1 MSFSHSGHFKKSVEE
16 DNALGIIKYY
26 KWFDQTFMK
35 KRFSVLATR
44 RLHSAALEKL
54 EKKCDIT
61 LHSGKIPIPKKILM
75 SKIKN
80 ADGLICHPYDTIDKD
95 VISNGKNL
103 KAISTFSVGFDHID
117 IKFAKKQGI
126 KIGFTP
132 EVLTN
137 ATAELTI
144 GLILD
149 LLRRISEGDRII
161 RNKKWSQIYGAYD
174 YTGVEISEKTVGIMG
189 MGRIGKEVARKA
201 NGLGMNVIYHNK
213 KRISKSVESR
223 LKAKYVSENMLY
235 QKSDIVTL
243 HVPYTKDTHHL
254 MNSKIFKKMK
264 NTSFLIN
271 TSRGK
276 IVNEKDL
283 VIALKKKQI
292 QGAGLDVYELEP
304 LKKNSPLLS
313 LENVVLAPHIG
324 SSTEETRSKM
334 SDITAKNLLR
344 GLEGKKLLYTV

>member
-1 MSFSHSGHFKKSVEE
+1 MSFSHSGQFKKSSEE
-16 DNALGIIKYY
+16 DNALGMIKYY

-35 KRFSVLATR
+35 RRFNVLVTR
-44 RLHSAALEKL
+44 RLHTEALEKL
-54 EKKCDIT
+54 GKKCNII
-61 LHSGKIPIPKKILM
+61 LHTGKIPMPKKILM

-80 ADGLICHPYDTIDKD
+80 ADGLVCHPYDTVDKD

-103 KAISTFSVGFDHID
+103 RAISTFSVGFDHID
-117 IKFAKKQGI
+117 VKFAKEQGI

-144 GLILD
+144 GLVLD

-161 RNKKWSQIYGAYD
+161 RHKKWNQIYGAHD
-174 YTGVEISEKTVGIMG
+174 YTGVEISGKTIGIMG
-189 MGRIGKEVARKA
+189 MGRIGREVAKKA
-201 NGLGMNVIYHNK
+201 TGLGMNVIYHSRN
-213 KRISKSVESR
+213 RISKNIESR
-223 LKAKYVSENMLY
+223 LKAKYVSESILY
-235 QKSDIVTL
+235 QKSDIISL
-243 HVPYTKDTHHL
+243 HIPYSKDTHHL
-254 MNSKIFKKMK
+254 MNSKKFQKMK
-264 NTSFLIN
+264 KTSFLIN

-283 VIALKKKQI
+283 AIALKRKQI
-292 QGAGLDVYELEP
+292 RGAGLDVYELEP
-304 LKKNSPLLS
+304 LKKNNPLLS

-334 SDITAKNLLR
+334 SDITAENLLR
-344 GLEGKKLLYTV
+344 ALVGKKLLYTV

>member
-1 MSFSHSGHFKKSVEE
+1 MSFSHSGQFKKLSEE
-16 DNALGIIKYY
+16 DNALGMIKYY

-35 KRFSVLATR
+35 KRFNVLVTR
-44 RLHSAALEKL
+44 RLHSEALDKL
-54 EKKCDIT
+54 EKKCNII
-61 LHSGKIPIPKKILM
+61 LHSGKIPMPKKILM

-80 ADGLICHPYDTIDKD
+80 ADGLVCHPYDIVDKD

-117 IKFAKKQGI
+117 VKFAKKQGI
-126 KIGFTP
+126 RIGFTP

-144 GLILD
+144 GLVLD

-161 RNKKWSQIYGAYD
+161 RHKKWNQIYGAHD
-174 YTGVEISEKTVGIMG
+174 YTGVEISGKIIGIMG
-189 MGRIGKEVARKA
+189 MGRIGREVAKKA
-201 NGLGMNVIYHNK
+201 TGLGMNVIYHSR

-223 LKAKYVSENMLY
+223 LKAKYVSESILY
-235 QKSDIVTL
+235 QKSDIVSL
-243 HVPYTKDTHHL
+243 HVPYTKYTYHL
-254 MNSKIFKKMK
+254 MNSKNFKKMK
-264 NTSFLIN
+264 KTSFLIN

-276 IVNEKDL
+276 IVNERDL

-292 QGAGLDVYELEP
+292 RGAGLDVYELEP
-304 LKKNSPLLS
+304 LKKNTPLLS

-334 SDITAKNLLR
+334 SDITAENLLR